1 MDSRKRSSSS
11 TIEINGALGKRA
23 SRSHAQPPLYGRVKR
38 RRASM
43 RIRILCKEGRSSKRR
58 AAKLWLIPDRGEGV
72 CFRNRVWSN
81 SPRRHLRSE
90 QGRISDYF

>member
-1 MDSRKRSSSS
+1 MESRKRSSSS

-23 SRSHAQPPLYGRVKR
+23 SRSHVQPPLYGRVKR

-43 RIRILCKEGRSSKRR
+43 QILILRKGGRYSKPR
-58 AAKLWLIPDRGEGV
+58 APKLWIISDWGEGV
-72 CFRNRVWSN
+72 CFCNRVWSN
-81 SPRRHLRSE
+81 SSRRHLRSE